1 MQGAGEQRREA
12 YLTYAERA
20 AQSATPQST
29 GSHKP
34 FAVFD
39 FDGTLV
45 RWQLYHAIVDELAR
59 EKLVDG
65 MEYQKVKLARLKW
78 KARESQDA
86 FKDYELEL
94 VRCYEKTL
102 PKLTTEQFDKA
113 VNEVFEEHR
122 QQVYVY
128 TRDLLKDLKSQ
139 GYFLIAISGS
149 HREVVELIA
158 QHYGFDDWVGTKFE
172 KINGKFSGNYQFA
185 GAEKDIILKKLAAE
199 HNLTFAGSIAVG
211 DSESDIPMLELVQT
225 PIAFNPSE
233 KLYTHAKQKGW
244 KIVIERKNVVYE
256 LNAQNKTYKLS

>member
-1 MQGAGEQRREA
+1 MKRKF
-12 YLTYAERA
+12 A
-20 AQSATPQST
+20 A
-29 GSHKP
+29 
-34 FAVFD
+34 FD
-39 FDGTLV
+39 FDGTLI

-59 EKLVDG
+59 EKLVDEA
-65 MEYQKVKLARLKW
+65 EYQKVQEARLKW

-86 FKDYELEL
+86 FKDYERQL

-102 PKLTTEQFDKA
+102 PQLNTEQFDQA
-113 VNEVFEEHR
+113 VGRVFQEHR

-128 TRDLLKDLKSQ
+128 TRDLLKELKQ
-139 GYFLIAISGS
+139 KGYFLIAISGS

-185 GAEKDIILKKLAAE
+185 GAEKDKILKKLAIE

-233 KLYTHAKQKGW
+233 KLYIHARKQGW
-244 KIVIERKNVVYE
+244 QITIERKNVVYE
-256 LNAQNKTYKLS
+256 LTAQNKTYKLI